1 LIRFS
6 MRLGLGRVVG
16 YSTSAL
22 GQDMSQTGR
31 ITVAP

>member
-22 GQDMSQTGR
+22 GQDM
-31 ITVAP
+31 